1 MLIIQL
7 FGKVG
12 LTIDGAGITSHFRE
26 EGNDL
31 YNAAIDALESI
42 VLAHQQAGVTVTTNE
57 YCRGLEDALVAIE
70 NHFGHVD
77 PDKCAHHWAVNEETD
92 RTYCLYCGTD
102 GDG

>member
-42 VLAHQQAGVTVTTNE
+42 VLAHHQAGVPVTSQE
-57 YCRGLEDALVAIE
+57 YCRGLEDALAAIE
-70 NHFGHVD
+70 NHLVND
-77 PDKCAHHWAVNEETD
+77 EDSCAHDWTTNEETD
-92 RTYCLYCGTD
+92 RTYCLNCGAD